1 MENLITSENKF
12 LNNENNYETILNIE
26 KKYKKSDVAE
36 MSYGFTTEE
45 GKNFFRYL
53 KNFNLAKDPDL
64 LILPPKNHFYFDEKE
79 LKNVRTLVNLKNL
92 NLTKNLNSFLYSLFS
107 LLPQNANFIGYFSYN
122 KFTFT
127 GDGLITGLSERIS
140 KFLDLK
146 TDHNMD
152 KKEFSD
158 RMQKFGFRIIDM
170 TEMNGRVYFYAQKA
184 TNSSRLSA

>member
-1 MENLITSENKF
+1 MENIITSENKF

-26 KKYKKSDVAE
+26 RRYGKSDLAE

-45 GKNFFRYL
+45 GKIFFRYL

-92 NLTKNLNSFLYSLFS
+92 NLIKDLNSFLYSLIS
-107 LLPQNANFIGYFSYN
+107 LLPPNANFVGYFSYD
-122 KFTFT
+122 KFTFS
-127 GDGLITGLSERIS
+127 GYGLFTGLSTRIN

-152 KKEFSD
+152 KKELSD
-158 RMQKFGFRIIDM
+158 RLQKFGLRIIDM
-170 TEMNGRVYFYAQKA
+170 TEMNGLVYFYAQKGSN
-184 TNSSRLSA
+184 TSSLSA